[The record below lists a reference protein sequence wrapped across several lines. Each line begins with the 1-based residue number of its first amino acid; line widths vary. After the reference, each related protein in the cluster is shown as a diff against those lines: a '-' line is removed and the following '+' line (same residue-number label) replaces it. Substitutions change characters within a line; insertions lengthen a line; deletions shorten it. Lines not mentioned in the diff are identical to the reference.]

1 MSWYLDCATAKGVEL
16 HLRDGES
23 CQICKDWMKAVGAR
37 IVKGKVIAPKP
48 KTAPIT
54 TKQPKPKR
62 AQRERK
68 TASLEPQ
75 PCGTPAAALR
85 HKRKGEELC
94 EPCKEAK
101 RKESRDRRARIK
113 AERESNPL
121 KPAQLRSQCGTR
133 AGANYHRDHGEQRCT
148 ECLEAERAYNRATY
162 HRNKGPA
169 KPMGRKPD
177 PREHGTHKGFWQHK
191 RTKEPMCEPCRL
203 AFNAYER
210 ELHRK
215 RQMKKIQEATR
226 GI

>member
-1 MSWYLDCATAKGVEL
+1 MSYNHCATARGPEE

-23 CQICKDWMKAVGAR
+23 CQICKDWMKQVGAK
-37 IVKGKVIAPKP
+37 IVNGKVIAPKP
-48 KTAPIT
+48 KVAPIT

-68 TASLEPQ
+68 PASLELQ
-75 PCGTPAAALR
+75 PCGTPAAADR
-85 HKRKGEELC
+85 HRKKGEPIC
-94 EPCKEAK
+94 DPCKEAK
-101 RKESRDRRARIK
+101 RIESRDRRARIK
-113 AERESNPL
+113 AERESKPL
-121 KPAQLRSQCGTR
+121 KPAQIRSQCGSR
-133 AGANYHRDHGEQRCT
+133 AGANYHRDHGEQKCT
-148 ECLEAERAYNRATY
+148 ECVEAERAYNRAGY

-210 ELHRK
+210 ERHRQ
-215 RQMKKIQEATR
+215 RQIKKIQEATR